1 MEDRKIYAR
10 ILVNFLLTL
19 TGVLLVIFLLP
30 ELLRFFLPFV
40 IAFLISCIANPIVRF
55 MEKKVKIVR
64 KHGSAIMIIFV
75 LGLVVCLLYFTCRF
89 LVIQCM
95 NLYAD
100 RYTIFDEVSAVLG
113 NFADRLEE
121 MVDRLPG
128 DWQISFESLRKSLT
142 GWFEDFLTSIELPSI
157 AEAGTYVGSVAEVLF
172 IAIITI
178 LAAYFLTAERDNLG
192 TKLSSVMPK
201 TVKKYYDIT
210 VNSFKKAVG
219 GYFKAQFK
227 IMLIIMAVLFVGFL
241 IMGVNYALLLAAL
254 IAFLDFLPIF
264 GTGTVFWPW
273 MLIDLIIGDYK
284 QAVFI
289 GILYLACQLIKQLLQ
304 PKMVGDSIGVSPLG
318 TLLYMFIGYRLGGVF
333 GMIIGIPIGMLLVTF
348 YRAGMFDRLLRGM
361 RILADAINE
370 FRKY

>member
-30 ELLRFFLPFV
+30 KLLRFFLPFV

-64 KHGSAIMIIFV
+64 KHGSAIMIVVV
-75 LGLVVCLLYFTCRF
+75 LGAVVCLLYFGCRF
-89 LVIQCM
+89 LVIQCL

-100 RYTIFDEVSAVLG
+100 RYAIFDEVSAVFG

-128 DWQISFESLRKSLT
+128 DWQISFESLRESLT
-142 GWFEDFLTSIELPSI
+142 VWFESFLTSIELPSLT
-157 AEAGTYVGSVAEVLF
+157 EAGTYVGSVAEVLF
-172 IAIITI
+172 ILIITI

-192 TKLSSVMPK
+192 RKLASVLPK
-201 TVKKYYDIT
+201 NVIKYYDIT

-227 IMLIIMAVLFVGFL
+227 IMLIIMAVLFFGFL
-241 IMGVNYALLLAAL
+241 LMGVNYALLLAAL

-273 MLIDLIIGDYK
+273 MVVDLIIGNYK
-284 QAVFI
+284 QAIFI

-318 TLLYMFIGYRLGGVF
+318 TLLYMFVGYRLGGVF

-348 YRAGMFDRLLRGM
+348 YRAGMFDRLIRGA
-361 RILADAINE
+361 RILADAVNK